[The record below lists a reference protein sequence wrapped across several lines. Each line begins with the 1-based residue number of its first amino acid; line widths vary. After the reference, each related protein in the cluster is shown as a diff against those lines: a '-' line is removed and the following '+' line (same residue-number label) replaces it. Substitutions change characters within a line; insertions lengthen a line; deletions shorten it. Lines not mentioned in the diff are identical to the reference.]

1 MNNNIRI
8 SEVSAFLNVIINNL
22 NHILNNLINL
32 NLLFDINIAD
42 VLLQGFDYYHYEINS
57 KMKY

>member
-8 SEVSAFLNVIINNL
+8 SEVSAFLNVRINNL